1 MKFIVE
7 LIMKYKP
14 LVILIL
20 VPIGFTLL
28 FGAAMSPV
36 YVAEIPI
43 AVLDLDESPASRE
56 IIDEFK
62 ACPVFSIV
70 EMADS
75 SEEIKE
81 GILMG
86 DLKGGLILPAG
97 FGKDIAEHKGARA
110 LMLMDGSNFLIG
122 NNLMLYAN
130 KIFTDKSGKL
140 QVSYMESGGIA
151 AYSSEQNIDTLALAD
166 RTLYNPQLGYFY
178 YLYPGLLGVFIQQTY
193 LNVLAPVL
201 LKEKDRLKLL
211 PLDRPSRRIRAR
223 EMAPQIL
230 QYAGFSFICVL
241 ACLLTAHWLFA
252 YPLKGSLIFIL
263 LIQAIF
269 LACLTGMAFVLA
281 AAFDDV
287 THCAQFVMF
296 LAIPSFLSCGYGWP
310 EFMMA
315 PGFAAVMKTVWPL
328 YYYGNPLKELL
339 LKGSQF
345 CAIDS
350 YIFGG
355 LIFAAFWMPA
365 GMWIYRRKVRTMKQI
380 EDAETVESAG
390 TGEIERG

>member
-1 MKFIVE
+1 MKFIME

-14 LVILIL
+14 LLILIL
-20 VPIGFTLL
+20 VPIGFTIL
-28 FGAAMSPV
+28 FGAAMSPIFV
-36 YVAEIPI
+36 NEIPI
-43 AVLDLDESPASRE
+43 AVLDMDESPASRE

-62 ACPVFSIV
+62 TCPVFKIV
-70 EMADS
+70 DMADS

-81 GILMG
+81 SILLG
-86 DLKGGLILPAG
+86 DIKGGLILPEG
-97 FGKDIAEHKGARA
+97 FGRDIAEHKGAKA

-140 QVSYMESGGIA
+140 QVSYMESGGIVGFSA
-151 AYSSEQNIDTLALAD
+151 EQNINTLSLAD

-201 LKEKDRLKLL
+201 LEEKKRLKLL
-211 PLDRPSRRIRAR
+211 PVDRLSRRIRAR

-230 QYAGFSFICVL
+230 QYAGYSFICSL
-241 ACLLTAHWLFA
+241 SCLLVAHVLFA
-252 YPLKGSLIFIL
+252 YPLEGSLIFVL
-263 LIQAIF
+263 LIQSIF

-281 AAFDDV
+281 SVFDDV

-315 PGFAAVMKTVWPL
+315 PGFAAAVKTVWPL
-328 YYYGNPLKELL
+328 YYYVNPLKELL
-339 LKGSQF
+339 LKGSEL
-345 CAIDS
+345 CVIDNF
-350 YIFGG
+350 IFGG
-355 LIFAAFWMPA
+355 LIFSAFWIPA
-365 GMWIYRRKVRTMKQI
+365 GMWIYRQKIRTMKQI
-380 EDAETVESAG
+380 ENIETIENTGSGRMES
-390 TGEIERG
+390 I